1 MSDTQKLELNGKQGH
16 GPIGAAVVGH
26 GKKGRLAGLAT
37 GENIKEKQVGEGV
50 LVYAPININ
59 V

>member
-16 GPIGAAVVGH
+16 GPTGAAVVGL

-50 LVYAPININ
+50 LDSAH
-59 V
+59 